1 MLKQVSHNIYS
12 FILNKNH
19 GLTVIPNM
27 LTALTITS
35 FILAF
40 LTFLPLVKNSYW
52 IFRSLEYPRAQKFVL
67 CVAVL
72 TTWMVFYYAA
82 GAVNYYAVG
91 ALGAATIFL
100 AVKIYNYTILSVK
113 QVRTISCRDEDKEI
127 KVFSANVY
135 QDNTQFDKT
144 LAQIKATDPDVI
156 FLLET
161 DAKWEQAMQ
170 PLEADYPHML
180 KAPLPNT
187 YGLLFYSRF
196 EISEARVNYLIK
208 NDIPSIEAVAH
219 LPSGVK
225 IQLWGL
231 HPEPPVPGE
240 SLYSTAKDKE
250 LMRIALKARDSQLP
264 VIVMG
269 DLNDV
274 AWSYTT
280 TLFEKV
286 STLLDVRKGRG
297 FYSTFSANHWFM
309 RFPLDYIFCSAEFG
323 LIDMKRL
330 GHNGSDHF
338 PIFTHLIYN
347 KRLENI
353 QEAPQ
358 ADSDDMEEAREILDK
373 EVESE

>member
-1 MLKQVSHNIYS
+1 
-12 FILNKNH
+12 
-19 GLTVIPNM
+19 M

-35 FILAF
+35 FILA
-40 LTFLPLVKNSYW
+40 LLVFLPLVKNSYW

-67 CVAVL
+67 CVMVL
-72 TTWMVFYYAA
+72 TTWMVYYYAA
-82 GAVNYYAVG
+82 GTINYYAVG
-91 ALGAATIFL
+91 TLGAATIFL
-100 AVKIYNYTILSVK
+100 ATKIYNYTILSVK
-113 QVRTISCRDEDKEI
+113 EVRTVNSRSIANEI

-135 QDNTQFDKT
+135 QDNTRFDKM
-144 LAQIKATDPDVI
+144 LAQIKANDPDVI

-161 DAKWEQAMQ
+161 DPKWEKAMQ
-170 PLEADYPHML
+170 PLEADYPHTL
-180 KAPLPNT
+180 KAPLSNT
-187 YGLLFYSRF
+187 YGLLFYSRY
-196 EISEARVNYLIK
+196 ELSKAKVNYLVK
-208 NDIPSIEAVAH
+208 NDIPSIEALVH
-219 LPSGVK
+219 LPSGIKV
-225 IQLWGL
+225 QVWGL

-250 LMRIALKARDSQLP
+250 LMRIALKARDTRLP

-280 TLFEKV
+280 TLFEKA

-323 LIDMKRL
+323 LINMKRL

-347 KRLENI
+347 KRLEAI

-358 ADSDDMEEAREILDK
+358 ADHEDMVEVKEILDK
-373 EVESE
+373 EVEPEE

>member
-1 MLKQVSHNIYS
+1 MLSALIIASYLLVV
-12 FILNKNH
+12 
-19 GLTVIPNM
+19 VIC
-27 LTALTITS
+27 
-35 FILAF
+35 
-40 LTFLPLVKNSYW
+40 LPLVKNNYW

-67 CVAVL
+67 CIIILAGWIV
-72 TTWMVFYYAA
+72 YYAA
-82 GAVNYYAVG
+82 YRTVDIYAVAG
-91 ALGAATIFL
+91 LTAATIYL
-100 AVKIYNYTILSVK
+100 AFKIYNYTIFSYK
-113 QVRTISCRDEDKEI
+113 EIRTINSRNPSNEL

-135 QDNTQFDKT
+135 QDNKDYDKL
-144 LAQIKATDPDVI
+144 LAQIKATDPDI
-156 FLLET
+156 ILLLET
-161 DAKWEQAMQ
+161 DLKWEYGVKQ
-170 PLEADYPHML
+170 LEEDYPFTL
-180 KAPLPNT
+180 KAPLANT

-196 EISEARVNYLIK
+196 QLSSAKVNYLVK
-208 NDIPSIEAVAH
+208 NDIPSIEALVH

-225 IQLWGL
+225 VQIWGL

-240 SLYSTAKDKE
+240 SLHTTAKDKE
-250 LMRIALKARDSQLP
+250 LMRVAIKARDTKAP

-286 STLLDVRKGRG
+286 SMLLDVRKGRG

-347 KRLENI
+347 KRLEHI
-353 QEAPQ
+353 QEGPH
-358 ADSDDMEEAREILDK
+358 ADKDDMKEVKEILDK
-373 EVESE
+373 DVDPED